1 MYNYKKFRMQEYDIL
16 HSKGIQIGE
25 VISDFEVFTIE
36 GERKRISDYFDKP
49 IVLETGSISCGMFAG
64 KLHNMEELA
73 NENKDFVFL
82 ILYVREAHP
91 GNKIVPHNSID
102 SKCYLANQLKEI
114 EQVSRTI
121 IIDDLEGSF
130 HKMLGGLPNMVF
142 MIDTEGRIVFKSNWN
157 KVNDVRS
164 ALNIYR
170 VNRNAIDQQWT
181 FLPMPSLK
189 TEHKVFKRAGW
200 DAAWDLV
207 IALPQLIYLHII
219 EGICMKYPR
228 LCKQ

>member
-1 MYNYKKFRMQEYDIL
+1 MQEYDIL

-49 IVLETGSISCGMFAG
+49 ILLETGSISCGMFAG
-64 KLHNMEELA
+64 QMNDMEELA
-73 NENKDFVFL
+73 KENKDFTFL

-91 GNKIVPHNSID
+91 GSKITPHNTID
-102 SKCYLANQLKEI
+102 LKCHLANQLKEV
-114 EQVSRTI
+114 EHVNRTI
-121 IIDDLEGSF
+121 IVDDLEGSF
-130 HKMLGGLPNMVF
+130 HNMLGALPNMVF
-142 MIDTEGRIVFKSNWN
+142 IIDRGGKIVFKSNWN
-157 KVNDVRS
+157 KANNVS
-164 ALNIYR
+164 AALNTYR
-170 VNRNAIDQQWT
+170 GQRNIIDQQWT

-200 DAAWDLV
+200 DAAWDLI